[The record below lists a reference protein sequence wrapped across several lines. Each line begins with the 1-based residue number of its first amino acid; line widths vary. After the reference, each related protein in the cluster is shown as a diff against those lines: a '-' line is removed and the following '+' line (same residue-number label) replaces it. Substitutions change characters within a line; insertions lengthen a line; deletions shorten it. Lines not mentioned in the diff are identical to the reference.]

1 MKPIRLLHATLVAA
15 AVLTTACAPRE
26 SIAQSLTT
34 EFPRDGWVSWDVPAV
49 ENAPAWCCYYYEDRN
64 DPRPGRCALDGKSYG
79 YGMRDDAARTDTMR
93 IYAKF
98 ADGEVQRVRSL
109 APTCEATAD
118 TPIRHLGPRGAGSS
132 VAWLRGIMTSTAR
145 SDDNGNAGHP
155 RGPARD
161 AFAALAVHRGDEA
174 LATLRDQ
181 AQSAASRGQRKQAVF
196 WLGQVRGEPGVDILQ
211 PILLGDAD
219 ANIREHAAF
228 AVAQSKSQR
237 ASALLIRQGEQDTS
251 AKVRGQAW
259 FWLAHSKAPDADA
272 ALHAAVR
279 RDPDM
284 KVRQKAVFALSQL
297 PGTRAVNALTALA
310 EDRALDRE
318 LRKKAVFWL
327 GQSKAPEAMAYL
339 EKTLVGSAQ

>member
-1 MKPIRLLHATLVAA
+1 MKPFRLLHAGLIAA
-15 AVLTTACAPRE
+15 TVLTTACAPRE

-34 EFPRDGWVSWDVPAV
+34 EFPRDGWISWDVPAV
-49 ENAPAWCCYYYEDRN
+49 ENAPAWCCYHYEDKN

-79 YGMRDDAARTDTMR
+79 YGMRDDAARTDTLR

-98 ADGEVQRVRSL
+98 ANGEVQRVRSL

-118 TPIRHLGPRGAGSS
+118 TPIRHLGPRSADGS
-132 VAWLRGIMTSTAR
+132 VAWLRGVVTATAR
-145 SDDNGNAGHP
+145 SDDDGQSGHP

-161 AFAALAVHRGDEA
+161 AFAALAVHRGDGA
-174 LATLRDQ
+174 LAVLRDQ
-181 AQSAASRGQRKQAVF
+181 AQSAANRGQRRQAVF

-211 PILLGDAD
+211 PIMLGDAD

-228 AVAQSKSQR
+228 AVALSKSPR

-259 FWLAHSKAPDADA
+259 FWLAHSKSADA
-272 ALHAAVR
+272 EAALQSAVR
-279 RDPDM
+279 RDPDS

-297 PGTRAVNALTALA
+297 PGTRAVNALAALA
-310 EDRALDRE
+310 EDRTLDRE

-339 EKTLVGSAQ
+339 EKTLLRVAQ